1 MKIYSFLFKVLSLLP
16 MNNIETPVLHH
27 HIFEN
32 VVCVSE
38 IMTPLKDI
46 QILEDKQEDDRLWIH
61 FRSSHKFEPQLD
73 NLVTVDIP
81 KLYKT
86 VVTSKYNTINRPQEH
101 IDQYKYSL
109 FSSHRFSNYISYDE
123 FCHLEYLIAD
133 IIQSYIDDKTTEKS
147 IGIVIDEIFLQP
159 DSVFYKRNGK
169 NPSINTMLTKKY
181 FSKYPTFVLIDTS
194 TLDIQKI

>member
-16 MNNIETPVLHH
+16 MNTPILHN

-38 IMTPLKDI
+38 ILTPLKDI
-46 QILEDKQEDDRLWIH
+46 QILEDKQKNDRLWIY

-86 VVTSKYNTINRPQEH
+86 VVTSKYNRINRPQEN

-123 FCHLEYLIAD
+123 FCNLEYLIAD
-133 IIQSYIDDKTTEKS
+133 IIQSYIDDKTTGKS

-169 NPSINTMLTKKY
+169 NPSITTMLTKKY

-194 TLDIQKI
+194 TLDINKI

>member
-1 MKIYSFLFKVLSLLP
+1 MRIYSFLFHLMSLLP
-16 MNNIETPVLHH
+16 IHDIENQFLSHN
-27 HIFEN
+27 IFEKT
-32 VVCVSE
+32 VCVSE
-38 IMTPLKDI
+38 VSSPLKDI
-46 QILEDKQEDDRLWIH
+46 QHLEDKQEDDRLWIH
-61 FRSSHKFEPQLD
+61 FRSSPKFQPQLD

-86 VVTSKYNTINRPQEH
+86 VVTSKYNRINRPQEH

-133 IIQSYIDDKTTEKS
+133 IIQSYIDDKTTGKS

-169 NPSINTMLTKKY
+169 NPSITTMLTKKY
-181 FSKYPTFVLIDTS
+181 FFKYPTFVLIDTS
-194 TLDIQKI
+194 TLDIQNI